1 VDEDDA
7 IAIENNADEAAE
19 ILSVALT
26 GVLYVVLD
34 LLEGMPV
41 GRGRIAVLQGARRL
55 IFDNDAAIDRVGAT
69 SADKPLVRF
78 IEIEVGI
85 LREAL
90 EEWVDVEAQLGLVVS
105 GTTRGADLGREP
117 LGILLDLPV

>member
-1 VDEDDA
+1 V
-7 IAIENNADEAAE
+7 
-19 ILSVALT
+19 
-26 GVLYVVLD
+26 
-34 LLEGMPV
+34 
-41 GRGRIAVLQGARRL
+41 QGARRL
-55 IFDNDAAIDRVGAT
+55 IFDDDAAIDRVGAT